1 MALHW
6 YPSRRRELERPLLR
20 HYHERLQS
28 HGLNDYSFDEL
39 VLDYRRAAVRNLT
52 IPILFW
58 SRGMKPEGWWH
69 RLECALAAYRDLD
82 CDELL

>member
-1 MALHW
+1 MRKSAIRARSLSHW
-6 YPSRRRELERPLLR
+6 LRRAGNLPDGSVTDLR
-20 HYHERLQS
+20 
-28 HGLNDYSFDEL
+28 
-39 VLDYRRAAVRNLT
+39 DYRLCVVRNLT

-69 RLECALAAYRDLD
+69 RLECSLASYRDLG

>member
-1 MALHW
+1 LW
-6 YPSRRRELERPLLR
+6 
-20 HYHERLQS
+20 
-28 HGLNDYSFDEL
+28 
-39 VLDYRRAAVRNLT
+39 LDYRRCVVRNLT

-69 RLECALAAYRDLD
+69 RLECALAAYRDLA